1 MASIAEA
8 ARRHDSKSREID
20 LCCELIVNERLRDN
34 SFFPHI
40 PERSFFGISAHKQD
54 RERRLASCHSL
65 ALSLLGPKI
74 RVRYRERNDY
84 YAA

>member
-1 MASIAEA
+1 MLGTSFTTNVRLGRA
-8 ARRHDSKSREID
+8 A
-20 LCCELIVNERLRDN
+20 LVAWAL
-34 SFFPHI
+34 
-40 PERSFFGISAHKQD
+40 
-54 RERRLASCHSL
+54 SL

>member
-40 PERSFFGISAHKQD
+40 PERSFSAYPVTNRIGSAGCRH
-54 RERRLASCHSL
+54 ASL

-74 RVRYRERNDY
+74 RVKYRERNDY

>member
-40 PERSFFGISAHKQD
+40 PERSFFGISGHKQD
-54 RERRLASCHSL
+54 RERRLPSCQPG
-65 ALSLLGPKI
+65 ALTARPQ
-74 RVRYRERNDY
+74 D
-84 YAA
+84 